1 MTKGIIFDF
10 NGTILWDTE
19 LHNYAWDRFLENHN
33 IVLSDRE
40 KDVVIH
46 GKSNYE
52 IFGIL
57 FGSQLSDLE
66 FNKLSEEKESV
77 YRKLCIEND
86 LQLPDGCIEL
96 FEQCN
101 ERKIPIAIATSSLKE
116 NVDFYI
122 KTYHLKKWFTENNI
136 NYSDGK
142 IKSKP
147 DPEMFN
153 IAAKKMK
160 LDSENVIIFEDS
172 FAGIKAAENA
182 KAGKIIIVNSSN
194 NNYSRYNYRVISSF
208 REIDLEEILS

>member
-1 MTKGIIFDF
+1 MINGIIFDF

-19 LHNYAWDRFLENHN
+19 LHNYAWDRFLDNHN
-33 IVLSDRE
+33 IVLSDKE

-52 IFGIL
+52 IFRAL
-57 FGSQLSDLE
+57 FGKKIGDSE
-66 FNKLSEEKESV
+66 VNRLSEEKESL
-77 YRKLCIEND
+77 YRKLCMTAN
-86 LQLPDGCIEL
+86 LQLADGCIEL

-101 ERKIPIAIATSSLKE
+101 KRKIPIAIATSSLRE

-122 KTYHLKKWFTENNI
+122 TTFHLKNWFTEDTI
-136 NYSDGK
+136 IYSDGK

-153 IAAKKMK
+153 IAAERLKVNT
-160 LDSENVIIFEDS
+160 ENVIIFEDS

-182 KAGKIIIVNSSN
+182 KAGEIIIVNSSK
-194 NNYSRYNYRVISSF
+194 NNYYRSNYKVITSF